1 MDTSEKY
8 IYNITK
14 KSPKTLQKFLIIL
27 GLASAAF
34 FMVLGWILHLKFINN
49 TTWIIALLISLI
61 PVIFEYLLNTTCT
74 RYGKYLNVYST
85 GQMASISI
93 IFGVLS
99 IYIID
104 ILLFKEKQTIEQTI
118 GLILVA
124 IGGILIL
131 WNKQFKKNKDI

>member
-49 TTWIIALLISLI
+49 TTWIIAFLISLI
-61 PVIFEYLLNTTCT
+61 PVTFEYLLNTTCT

-104 ILLFKEKQTIEQTI
+104 ILIFKEKQTIEQTI